1 MITFIKKL
9 LKNKW
14 VRMLFII
21 LSYLSIDIAFRYFV
35 IKNEYYYSIRNI
47 APIFFDLAIIAFNML
62 IIKLLP
68 KVLSI
73 IYYIISSVFLL
84 IMGIVQYFHFKIL
97 GTCFTFSELFLAGE
111 GLDFIS
117 SVESYINWKIL
128 FVIITIII
136 LIIMTIILL
145 ILEEKN
151 KIELKK
157 VFIYIIAVVLFE
169 TLGIVS
175 LNIFKESY
183 SETNSP
189 YYNFKTYT
197 ASHKSIQVTGLLQ
210 YNVQDI
216 FMHYYNAYMD
226 EKNKELYIEELNVEM
241 SKNGIYEENDY
252 TNTFKDKNLIY
263 VMLEGID
270 DWLITEETTPTL
282 YKMQNEGWNFTN
294 RYAPHFYS
302 GYTFGTEFAANTGLY
317 LMESYDKY
325 IDNSFP
331 YALPNLF
338 KNEGYK
344 VNSYHMNMPEFYN
357 RDKYHK
363 SFGYEEYIGGYY
375 VSGEYED
382 YTYINDADWINNK
395 ETYDLLVDKDEKFMS
410 FLITYSG
417 HMPYSKRNLQAHYN
431 FKEDITF
438 NNSLEEQLFCIK
450 YQAQMT
456 DKMFE
461 LLLKRLKEDKL
472 LDDTVIVVFTDH
484 YAYGFTDKNYLK
496 EQKGVS
502 EDILLQKAPLII
514 WSKDIKH
521 KEIDTI
527 MDTADLVP
535 TVANLF
541 GIKYDPTKYLSTD
554 VFSKNHD
561 EFVYFNNG
569 TYVDNKKK
577 LHQNTDEINTIIKYN
592 KNILKTDYYT
602 KGK

>member
-117 SVESYINWKIL
+117 SVESYINLKIL

-183 SETNSP
+183 SATNSP

-216 FMHYYNAYMD
+216 FMH
-226 EKNKELYIEELNVEM
+226 
-241 SKNGIYEENDY
+241 
-252 TNTFKDKNLIY
+252 
-263 VMLEGID
+263 
-270 DWLITEETTPTL
+270 
-282 YKMQNEGWNFTN
+282 
-294 RYAPHFYS
+294 
-302 GYTFGTEFAANTGLY
+302 
-317 LMESYDKY
+317 
-325 IDNSFP
+325 
-331 YALPNLF
+331 
-338 KNEGYK
+338 
-344 VNSYHMNMPEFYN
+344 
-357 RDKYHK
+357 
-363 SFGYEEYIGGYY
+363 
-375 VSGEYED
+375 
-382 YTYINDADWINNK
+382 
-395 ETYDLLVDKDEKFMS
+395 
-410 FLITYSG
+410 
-417 HMPYSKRNLQAHYN
+417 
-431 FKEDITF
+431 
-438 NNSLEEQLFCIK
+438 
-450 YQAQMT
+450 
-456 DKMFE
+456 
-461 LLLKRLKEDKL
+461 
-472 LDDTVIVVFTDH
+472 
-484 YAYGFTDKNYLK
+484 
-496 EQKGVS
+496 
-502 EDILLQKAPLII
+502 
-514 WSKDIKH
+514 
-521 KEIDTI
+521 
-527 MDTADLVP
+527 
-535 TVANLF
+535 
-541 GIKYDPTKYLSTD
+541 
-554 VFSKNHD
+554 
-561 EFVYFNNG
+561 
-569 TYVDNKKK
+569 
-577 LHQNTDEINTIIKYN
+577 
-592 KNILKTDYYT
+592 
-602 KGK
+602 